1 MHTWGRVG
9 DMGENAF
16 FEGQGERT
24 IVCLR
29 SSSTTPKQGFS
40 YLAIAQMA
48 LLSLLS
54 VRLYG

>member
-16 FEGQGERT
+16 FEGQGERM

-54 VRLYG
+54 VRL